1 MAATARRRRRTADT
15 GARPRARCAHRLTS
29 CAPVAYAHS
38 CAFALFS
45 GYPPAYGGY
54 GAPPPY
60 GAPPAYGGGYGA
72 PPGYGGGAPVCH
84 DYQNGRC
91 FRATCKFS
99 HEGPVR
105 AAPGGGGGYG
115 GGREVCHDFQNGRCF
130 RGDSCRFAHSMD
142 GAPPNAMMPSS
153 MPGDWICACGFNNF
167 ARNSNCNKCS
177 APRADGGQA
186 APYGDTYHASANAAA
201 AVADSM
207 PSAPANC
214 CAQACHTLTRA
225 FPPAP
230 QTAAAAA
237 AAAAAAVVA
246 AAAAAAAAT
255 AATVPPARA
264 LRASPR
270 AAASPRLVTTSEGS
284 ACGEA

>member
-1 MAATARRRRRTADT
+1 MARHRRRTAAT
-15 GARPRARCAHRLTS
+15 GPRPRARCAHRLAS
-29 CAPVAYAHS
+29 RAHLSYAHS
-38 CAFALFS
+38 CAFARCS
-45 GYPPAYGGY
+45 GYAPPAYGGY
-54 GAPPPY
+54 APPPY

-72 PPGYGGGAPVCH
+72 PAGYGGGAPVCH

-142 GAPPNAMMPSS
+142 GAPPHAMMPSA
-153 MPGDWICACGFNNF
+153 MPGDWVCACGYSNF

-177 APRADGGQA
+177 APRADGGPA
-186 APYGDTYHASANAAA
+186 APYGGDTYHASANAAA

-207 PSAPANC
+207 PSAPAK
-214 CAQACHTLTRA
+214 LLRTRLPSSNA
-225 FPPAP
+225 RDSARLVDRRRSRSRSGSRSGRSRSRSRSRDRRDRSPSKS
-230 QTAAAAA
+230 
-237 AAAAAAVVA
+237 
-246 AAAAAAAAT
+246 
-255 AATVPPARA
+255 PARKSKS
-264 LRASPR
+264 RSKSP
-270 AAASPRLVTTSEGS
+270 AGDDK
-284 ACGEA
+284 